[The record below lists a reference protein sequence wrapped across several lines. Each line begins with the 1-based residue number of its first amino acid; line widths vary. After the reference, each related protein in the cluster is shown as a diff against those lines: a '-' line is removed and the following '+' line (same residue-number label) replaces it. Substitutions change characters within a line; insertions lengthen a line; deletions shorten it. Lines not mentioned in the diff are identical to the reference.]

1 MQYEMWLKIICR
13 HCLNLDKFCLFN
25 MENWFLSTTPQE
37 LKGLDSQKA
46 QEVHS
51 DSRRN
56 SCHSRALL
64 PLQSLLGK
72 LRYRLNRTEQEIRR
86 NSESSSPFKEAAL
99 PSAWNAPHTHTPY
112 FQNQRALLFSCSS
125 GFSQTGQILLTHA
138 SKSLYFSSLTFSQ
151 LMFMLVSKIL
161 MTSAP
166 SPRNK
171 VSTLSFSNWT
181 PAQYIKNSLIKFS

>member
-99 PSAWNAPHTHTPY
+99 PSAWNTPHTHT
-112 FQNQRALLFSCSS
+112 
-125 GFSQTGQILLTHA
+125 T
-138 SKSLYFSSLTFSQ
+138 YFSEPTSSTFFLQ
-151 LMFMLVSKIL
+151 FWV
-161 MTSAP
+161 
-166 SPRNK
+166 
-171 VSTLSFSNWT
+171 LSNRANPPNTCFQITVFFLFNLFT
-181 PAQYIKNSLIKFS
+181 VNVYVGE